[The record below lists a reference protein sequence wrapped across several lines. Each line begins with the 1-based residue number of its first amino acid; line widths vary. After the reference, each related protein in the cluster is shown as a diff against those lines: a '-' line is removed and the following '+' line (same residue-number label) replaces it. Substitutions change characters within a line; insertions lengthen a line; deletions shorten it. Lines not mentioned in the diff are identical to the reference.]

1 MKKSLV
7 KECLT
12 VAGLWVVMAAGL
24 VSCGIEEIG
33 GVPDK
38 NGVWVRPEMGGGVGL
53 EEKVVT
59 YMTAVA
65 YPEGYD
71 WRADREK
78 GSVKCSLV
86 VYRDGIAMMK
96 VPVGDR
102 YEVGADPD
110 MHRMINGYLY
120 TDYSSDSETVIKK
133 NGADVV
139 RYSGREMICDIAE
152 RDGDIYTLGHSRD
165 GDGFAYRKNGE
176 VVVERS
182 QGRTFG
188 RIHHSG
194 DSLIFA
200 FCEPIEAVGEEL
212 ERYYVVT
219 GGDVAQTAVRED
231 VKKVWD
237 IAVHKG
243 KLYYLASIVGVSAP
257 VLFTPERMQ
266 ALRMPTQATML
277 TCRIITKGDAL
288 YVEGIYKRGGRPLT
302 SGLWDVDGYSH
313 LFTEGL
319 TVSSICIGGDGV
331 CCALNGPSATN
342 PGQIYRCGE
351 TFTMPENYAA
361 VGSSSISMVDGILNV
376 GLSSLT
382 FEPPL
387 LWRDGELTPLK
398 INGYI
403 ASVSTDEK

>member
-12 VAGLWVVMAAGL
+12 AAGLWAVMAAGL

-38 NGVWVRPEMGGGVGL
+38 NGVWVRPEMGGDAGVK
-53 EEKVVT
+53 EKAVA

-102 YEVGADPD
+102 YEVSSDPD
-110 MHRMINGYLY
+110 MNRMMGGHLY
-120 TDYSSDSETVIKK
+120 TDYSSGTETVIKRD
-133 NGADVV
+133 GVEMF
-139 RYSGREMICDIAE
+139 RYPGREMICDIAE
-152 RDGDIYTLGHSRD
+152 KEGDIYTLGHSRD
-165 GDGFAYRKNGE
+165 GDGFAYRKNGKVIIE
-176 VVVERS
+176 KTR
-182 QGRTFG
+182 GRTFG
-188 RIHHSG
+188 RLHPGG
-194 DSLIFA
+194 DSLCFA

-212 ERYYVVT
+212 ERYYMAT
-219 GGDVAQTAVRED
+219 GGDVVQTAVRED

-237 IAVHKG
+237 IAIHKG
-243 KLYYLASIVGVSAP
+243 ELYYLASIVGVSAP
-257 VLFTPERMQ
+257 VLFTPEKMQ

-277 TCRIITKGDAL
+277 TCRIITQVDAL
-288 YVEGIYKRGGRPLT
+288 YVEGIYKRSGKPLT
-302 SGLWDVDGYSH
+302 SGLWDESGQSH

-331 CCALNGPSATN
+331 CCALNGPSPAE
-342 PGQIYRCGE
+342 PGQIYRCGD
-351 TFTMPENYAA
+351 TSPMPDGYA
-361 VGSSSISMVDGILNV
+361 SIGASITAMVNGILNA

-382 FEPPL
+382 SGPPL
-387 LWRDGELTPLK
+387 IWRDGETTTLN
-398 INGYI
+398 INGFI
-403 ASVSTDEK
+403 SGISTD